1 MEIDKTES
9 VLETLSDRLRALDDS
24 VPSPRT
30 LFDVAGISRSES
42 AWQYTLAYFLD
53 PNEPHGFGSAILETF
68 LTLVEEQP
76 HSSFEFYEY
85 NLEDIQIQVE
95 ASGDTG
101 RPDIVLW
108 LDEAWFLCIE
118 LKVDAPETEFQ
129 TERYTAASR
138 FGDLRTNSIPP
149 SGHHFVYLASR
160 TASEPSADEFLHLTW
175 QEVVS
180 EFSSAFNSNIMTN
193 PASSVAQLHDFVRHI
208 KQELH
213 MVSNQNS
220 NPEKVEL
227 AFEHS
232 ETINELSAAAAEFI
246 EEYQSSWDTRFEQ
259 NPPDGWTDEWTT
271 IRFGNNWG
279 RLVKTE
285 WMLPENQSGEPK
297 KTSGFSIAISIDM
310 KRDDFERGETEAV
323 LRVYGDNKYTDQYL
337 DRFYSEEFQN
347 RIRPTL
353 QDTRL
358 RITKP
363 KSEKPIKSVHSFSF
377 DNGAGHQAALKEIFK
392 EYNEIA
398 PYLEEIYFD
407 IRSTIDDPNRLFEK

>member
-1 MEIDKTES
+1 MEIDETES

-24 VPSPRT
+24 EPSPRT

-53 PNEPHGFGSAILETF
+53 PNEQHGFGSTILETF

-76 HSSFEFYEY
+76 NSSFEFYEY

-95 ASGDTG
+95 ASGDAG

-118 LKVDAPETEFQ
+118 LKVDAPETESQ
-129 TERYTAASR
+129 TKRYTAASR
-138 FGDLRTNSIPP
+138 FGDLRTNSIPS

-160 TASEPSADEFLHLTW
+160 NASEPSADEFLHLTW

-180 EFSSAFNSNIMTN
+180 EFSSVFNSNIMTN
-193 PASSVAQLHDFVRHI
+193 PASSVAQFHDFVRHI

-232 ETINELSAAAAEFI
+232 KTINELSAAAAEFI

-377 DNGAGHQAALKEIFK
+377 DNGAGHQAALKEIFT

-407 IRSTIDDPNRLFEK
+407 IRSTIDDPDRLFEK